1 MGCTLAAQSLPWLHM
16 GCMFWAWLHNGC
28 IHAAKWLHSSAAN
41 KYVLAADMQPF
52 GCICAAIWLH
62 VWLHTCS
69 QMAAQCSHFF
79 GCFFLPLAA
88 LGCVG
93 PIDCQKGGKN
103 PGWVAADPAGR

>member
-28 IHAAKWLHSSAAN
+28 IHAAKWLHSSATN

-62 VWLHTCS
+62 LWLHN
-69 QMAAQCSHFF
+69 AATLLAAFF
-79 GCFFLPLAA
+79 CHRLHLAA
-88 LGCVG
+88 LVPSTAEKAAKILAGSQPTQPV
-93 PIDCQKGGKN
+93 DKGI
-103 PGWVAADPAGR
+103 